1 MDLTWSESEDAF
13 RVEARTWLESNVP
26 TPSLPSGDTKDGF
39 ALHLEW
45 EHRLA
50 ADKWAVV
57 SWPKAFGGRDASL
70 WEWLI
75 FEEEYYRVGG
85 PQRVTQNGIFLLA
98 PTIFEFGSPA
108 QQEYYLPRMSAA
120 VDLWCQGWSE
130 PNAGSD
136 LAAVRSKATRD
147 EAAGGWRLSGQKTW
161 TTRGAF
167 CNYLFGLFRT
177 DPESERHKGMTY
189 FMVPLEG
196 DGVTVRG
203 FGRLYGD
210 EGFAEVFFDD
220 LFIPDDDGTAE
231 TMVRGGILGEVNQGW
246 GVAMA
251 TTSSERGLTLRS
263 PGRFQ
268 ATATRLVDLARERV
282 GNGLSEQMADAVAD
296 AWIDAEAY
304 SLFTLSDVT
313 GVVEGVSMG
322 ARSSYNKIFW
332 SELDVRLHEVA
343 LDLLGPEAELDGPWM
358 KGYQFA
364 LSGPIYAGTNEI
376 QRNIV
381 AERVLGLPRK

>member
-1 MDLTWSESEDAF
+1 MDLTWSESEEAF
-13 RVEARTWLESNVP
+13 RTEARSWLESNVP
-26 TPSLPSGDTKDGF
+26 TPSLPSGDTKEGF

-50 ADKWAVV
+50 ADQWAVV

-98 PTIFEFGSPA
+98 PTIFEFGTPA
-108 QQEYYLPRMSAA
+108 QQEYYLPRMSSA

-147 EAAGGWRLSGQKTW
+147 EDAGGWRLSGQKTW

-203 FGRLYGD
+203 FGRLDGD

-220 LFIPDDDGTAE
+220 LFIPDDDGTPE

-282 GNGLSEQMADAVAD
+282 GDGLSEQMADAVAD